1 MRYSFTADGGGVP
14 GRGTGIDPDTMTE
27 AGVITGA
34 HQLFTGIFIMAGE
47 TITGIIAGKVSRG
60 NITGFITEI

>member
-1 MRYSFTADGGGVP
+1 
-14 GRGTGIDPDTMTE
+14 MTE